1 MCANKAL
8 KHMQARMHARTPL
21 KDIRHTIR
29 SEKSEV
35 EWEIDGIRLCGV
47 IWCGCVELSSWRDC
61 DDSQENDCSTYVYIR
76 RLLSTPFKIYGIIW
90 ELQEKK
96 RNQEETSLSGAVCEL
111 VDWKYEQ
118 NVCVCLRCACMQSQ
132 GILALYSL
140 VEFWACAHLWCW
152 KLLNDVAKRNNK
164 L

>member
-8 KHMQARMHARTPL
+8 KHMQARTHARTPL

-47 IWCGCVELSSWRDC
+47 IWCGCVELSFWRDC

-90 ELQEKK
+90 ELQEKNEIRRK
-96 RNQEETSLSGAVCEL
+96 PVYLALCVNWSIENTSKMC
-111 VDWKYEQ
+111 
-118 NVCVCLRCACMQSQ
+118 VCVRCACMQSQ